1 MAYDLVIKNGTVVDG
16 TGAARKRAD
25 VAIADGRIAE
35 VGKITERAKRTLDAS
50 DLVVAPGFIDP
61 HTHFDAQ
68 IWWDPMV
75 TSSCWHGVTSVVMG
89 NCGVGIAPCRP
100 QAREIAAWG
109 LVNVE
114 GIPFDVLNKGIPW
127 EWESFPQYM
136 EAARKRKFGL
146 NLAFL
151 APLTPFRHF
160 VMGEESM
167 ERAAR
172 GDEIGEIKL
181 LLKDAVAAG
190 AFGWT
195 TTTILQHVGYKGRP
209 LACRL
214 ANNDEL
220 KAYASALRELGKGSI
235 EIALTKSPGIL
246 ADDEYEMLDLLV
258 TESGRPVTW
267 LALMDRDDNH
277 EAAQQSLRK
286 CEPLMK
292 RGAIPQI
299 NALPL
304 FNEVNLLSPFIFA
317 SYASWKPLFN
327 RSPEEMAEV
336 YRSQPF
342 RQAFRKDLETPR
354 VFGGNWNLVAVQ
366 ETHNPALKP
375 LLNKTVADIA
385 RERGKDPLDTFFDI
399 ALEDDLKMHF
409 VIALFNVDEA
419 RVARL
424 VSDPRLLIGL
434 SDGGAHVDM
443 HDNAGYVTYVLGTWA
458 RAKQIITL
466 EQAVQRITSHPADF
480 WGIRDRG
487 RLMPGLAA
495 DVCIFD
501 FDKIGPSSEPPI
513 KFQQWRSDLPG
524 GGRRLIWPVDS
535 GVKYTIVNGEVV
547 YENSHP
553 SGALPGCVLHS

>member
-16 TGAARKRAD
+16 TGAARTHAD
-25 VAIADGRIAE
+25 VGIANGRIAE
-35 VGKITERAKRTLDAS
+35 VGKITEHAKRTLDAS

-100 QAREIAAWG
+100 QAREIATWD

-136 EAARKRKFGL
+136 EAARRRKFGL

-167 ERAAR
+167 ERAAK
-172 GDEIGEIKL
+172 GDEIGEIKAL
-181 LLKDAVAAG
+181 VKDAVAAG

-214 ANNDEL
+214 ANTDEI
-220 KAYASALRELGKGSI
+220 KAYASALKELGKGSI

-246 ADDEYEMLDLLV
+246 ADDEYQMLDLLV
-258 TESGRPVTW
+258 TESRRPVTW

-292 RGAIPQI
+292 RGAVPQI

-336 YRSQPF
+336 YRSQSF

-424 VSDPRLLIGL
+424 VSDSRLLIGL

-443 HDNAGYVTYVLGTWA
+443 HDNTGYVTYVLGTWA
-458 RAKQIITL
+458 RNKQIITL

-547 YENSHP
+547 YENSQP
-553 SGALPGCVLHS
+553 SGAMPGCVLHS

>member
-1 MAYDLVIKNGTVVDG
+1 MAYDLIIKNGTVVDG
-16 TGAARKRAD
+16 TGASRKRAD
-25 VAIADGRIAE
+25 VGIADGRIAE
-35 VGKITERAKRTLDAS
+35 IGKITEHAKRTLDAS
-50 DLVVAPGFIDP
+50 DLIVAPGFIDP

-100 QAREIAAWG
+100 EAREIATWD

-136 EAARKRKFGL
+136 AAARKRKFGL

-181 LLKDAVAAG
+181 LVKDAVAAG

-214 ANNDEL
+214 ANHDEI

-246 ADDEYEMLDLLV
+246 TDDEYQMLDLLV
-258 TESGRPVTW
+258 TESSRPVTW

-277 EAAQQSLRK
+277 GPPSRACA
-286 CEPLMK
+286 
-292 RGAIPQI
+292 
-299 NALPL
+299 NA
-304 FNEVNLLSPFIFA
+304 
-317 SYASWKPLFN
+317 N
-327 RSPEEMAEV
+327 R
-336 YRSQPF
+336 
-342 RQAFRKDLETPR
+342 
-354 VFGGNWNLVAVQ
+354 
-366 ETHNPALKP
+366 
-375 LLNKTVADIA
+375 
-385 RERGKDPLDTFFDI
+385 
-399 ALEDDLKMHF
+399 
-409 VIALFNVDEA
+409 
-419 RVARL
+419 
-424 VSDPRLLIGL
+424 
-434 SDGGAHVDM
+434 
-443 HDNAGYVTYVLGTWA
+443 
-458 RAKQIITL
+458 
-466 EQAVQRITSHPADF
+466 
-480 WGIRDRG
+480 
-487 RLMPGLAA
+487 
-495 DVCIFD
+495 
-501 FDKIGPSSEPPI
+501 
-513 KFQQWRSDLPG
+513 
-524 GGRRLIWPVDS
+524 
-535 GVKYTIVNGEVV
+535 
-547 YENSHP
+547 
-553 SGALPGCVLHS
+553 